1 MDEKERIRLAAF
13 NITAAFEGNKG
24 YAMYQT
30 YDAGIISY
38 GRFQFTLAS
47 GSLASVVDSYLMR
60 SNSPVAEQ
68 LRAYQARIRNRDAS
82 LRNDAQLQN
91 LLVQAAAEKAMQDA
105 QDEVVIKSYWIPSQ
119 DSVTVRGIQ
128 TPLGQA
134 LLFDM
139 AIQHGPANKLI
150 RKAEE
155 ELGVPPRSRLVEN
168 GLTEQQLIQRVVD
181 VRRRALYAQAERDR
195 LPGLKRR
202 ADFWVD
208 LVQKGDWRLQ
218 GDADGNVWVFG
229 APVQVRNPGGVSEPP
244 SATTVPAEA
253 VRAVYIANATVFV
266 RQSPDVFSPIVCGL
280 ARGSRVPVIQRYTP
294 SADEEWLQIE
304 SGWIP
309 RRHPAYGAQTLG
321 ELAPV

>member
-13 NITAAFEGNKG
+13 NITSAFEGSKG

-38 GRFQFTLAS
+38 GRFQFTLAG
-47 GSLASVVDSYLMR
+47 GSLASVVDGYLSR
-60 SNSPVAEQ
+60 SDSPIAQQ

-82 LRNDAQLQN
+82 LRNDAQLQS
-91 LLVQAAAEKAMQDA
+91 LLIQAAAEKAMQDA
-105 QDEVVIKSYWIPSQ
+105 QDEVAINSYWIPSQ

-139 AIQHGPANKLI
+139 AIQHGPAHKLI

-155 ELGVPPRSRLVEN
+155 ELGVPPRSRLIEN
-168 GLTEQQLIQRVVD
+168 GLSEQQLIRRVVD
-181 VRRRALYAQAERDR
+181 VRKRALYAQADRDR

-208 LVQKGDWRLQ
+208 LVQKGDWQLQ

-229 APVQVRNPGGVSEPP
+229 APVQVRNPGGVSEAP
-244 SATTVPAEA
+244 SVPASPAEA
-253 VRAVYIANATVFV
+253 VGMVYIANATVFV

-280 ARGSRVPVIQRYTP
+280 ARGSRVPVLQRYAP
-294 SADEEWLQIE
+294 STDEEWLQIQE
-304 SGWIP
+304 GWVP
-309 RRHPAYGAQTLG
+309 RRHPAYGAQVLG
-321 ELAPV
+321 EVGQA

>member
-13 NITAAFEGNKG
+13 NITSAFEGNKG

-47 GSLASVVDSYLMR
+47 GSLASVMDGYLMR
-60 SNSPVAEQ
+60 SNSPVAQQ
-68 LRAYQARIRNRDAS
+68 LRAYQARIKNRDVS
-82 LRNDAQLQN
+82 LRNDTQLQN

-105 QDEVVIKSYWIPSQ
+105 QDEVVVNSYWIPSQ
-119 DSVTVRGIQ
+119 DSVSVRGIQ

-155 ELGVPPRSRLVEN
+155 ELGVPPRSRLGEN
-168 GLTEQQLIQRVVD
+168 GLTEQQLIRQVVD

-208 LVQKGDWRLQ
+208 LVQKGDWQLQ
-218 GDADGNVWVFG
+218 GDANGNVWVLG
-229 APVQVRNPGGVSEPP
+229 APVQVRNPGGISEATPAAAVS
-244 SATTVPAEA
+244 AEA
-253 VRAVYIANATVFV
+253 ASAIYIASATVFV

-280 ARGSRVPVIQRYTP
+280 ARGSRVPVIQQYAP
-294 SADEEWLQIE
+294 SANEEWLKIE
-304 SGWIP
+304 GGWVP
-309 RRHPAYGAQTLG
+309 RRHPAYGGQVLG
-321 ELAPV
+321 ELTQA